1 MSQFSRPAE
10 DLSRE
15 AQEYI
20 DLRLE
25 DVKLRTVKGLSV
37 TASKLVGM
45 ILLLGIAINLVLVLS
60 FGVILLVGELIGSYA
75 WAALGVAALL
85 GIGLWILVRKR
96 DTLFRDT
103 FVPLFVKLFSPMT
116 MTDYRDIKTLDELT
130 EAIHASHARIESQGK
145 AVHDSLTSVQGFYT
159 PQNMALQGVRR
170 AALNV
175 NFYARALFLVRALKK
190 RLQK

>member
-60 FGVILLVGELIGSYA
+60 FGIILLVGELIGSYA

-103 FVPLFVKLFSPMT
+103 FVPLFVKLFFS
-116 MTDYRDIKTLDELT
+116 DDDN
-130 EAIHASHARIESQGK
+130 
-145 AVHDSLTSVQGFYT
+145 D
-159 PQNMALQGVRR
+159 
-170 AALNV
+170 
-175 NFYARALFLVRALKK
+175 
-190 RLQK
+190 

>member
-1 MSQFSRPAE
+1 
-10 DLSRE
+10 
-15 AQEYI
+15 
-20 DLRLE
+20 
-25 DVKLRTVKGLSV
+25 
-37 TASKLVGM
+37 
-45 ILLLGIAINLVLVLS
+45 
-60 FGVILLVGELIGSYA
+60 
-75 WAALGVAALL
+75 
-85 GIGLWILVRKR
+85 
-96 DTLFRDT
+96 
-103 FVPLFVKLFSPMT
+103 MT
-116 MTDYRDIKTLDELT
+116 MTDYRDIKTLDELN

>member
-103 FVPLFVKLFSPMT
+103 FVPLFVKLFFS
-116 MTDYRDIKTLDELT
+116 DDDDGL
-130 EAIHASHARIESQGK
+130 
-145 AVHDSLTSVQGFYT
+145 
-159 PQNMALQGVRR
+159 
-170 AALNV
+170 
-175 NFYARALFLVRALKK
+175 
-190 RLQK
+190 

>member
-1 MSQFSRPAE
+1 
-10 DLSRE
+10 
-15 AQEYI
+15 
-20 DLRLE
+20 
-25 DVKLRTVKGLSV
+25 
-37 TASKLVGM
+37 
-45 ILLLGIAINLVLVLS
+45 
-60 FGVILLVGELIGSYA
+60 
-75 WAALGVAALL
+75 
-85 GIGLWILVRKR
+85 
-96 DTLFRDT
+96 
-103 FVPLFVKLFSPMT
+103 

-145 AVHDSLTSVQGFYT
+145 AVHERLTSVQGFYT

>member
-60 FGVILLVGELIGSYA
+60 FGIILLVGELIGSYA

-85 GIGLWILVRKR
+85 GIGPWILLRKR

-103 FVPLFVKLFSPMT
+103 FVPLFVKLFFN
-116 MTDYRDIKTLDELT
+116 DDD
-130 EAIHASHARIESQGK
+130 
-145 AVHDSLTSVQGFYT
+145 DD
-159 PQNMALQGVRR
+159 
-170 AALNV
+170 
-175 NFYARALFLVRALKK
+175 
-190 RLQK
+190 

>member
-37 TASKLVGM
+37 TASKIVGM

-60 FGVILLVGELIGSYA
+60 FGIILLVGELIGSYA

-103 FVPLFVKLFSPMT
+103 FVPLFVKLFFS
-116 MTDYRDIKTLDELT
+116 DDD
-130 EAIHASHARIESQGK
+130 
-145 AVHDSLTSVQGFYT
+145 D
-159 PQNMALQGVRR
+159 
-170 AALNV
+170 
-175 NFYARALFLVRALKK
+175 
-190 RLQK
+190 

>member
-60 FGVILLVGELIGSYA
+60 FGIILLVGELIGSYA

-85 GIGLWILVRKR
+85 GIGLWILLRKR

-103 FVPLFVKLFSPMT
+103 FVPLFVKLFFN
-116 MTDYRDIKTLDELT
+116 DDD
-130 EAIHASHARIESQGK
+130 
-145 AVHDSLTSVQGFYT
+145 DD
-159 PQNMALQGVRR
+159 
-170 AALNV
+170 
-175 NFYARALFLVRALKK
+175 
-190 RLQK
+190 

>member
-1 MSQFSRPAE
+1 MSRFSRPAE

-60 FGVILLVGELIGSYA
+60 FGIILLVGELVGSYA

-85 GIGLWILVRKR
+85 GIGLWILIRKR
-96 DTLFRDT
+96 DTLFKDT
-103 FVPLFVKLFSPMT
+103 FVPLFVKLFFS
-116 MTDYRDIKTLDELT
+116 DNDD
-130 EAIHASHARIESQGK
+130 
-145 AVHDSLTSVQGFYT
+145 D
-159 PQNMALQGVRR
+159 
-170 AALNV
+170 
-175 NFYARALFLVRALKK
+175 
-190 RLQK
+190 